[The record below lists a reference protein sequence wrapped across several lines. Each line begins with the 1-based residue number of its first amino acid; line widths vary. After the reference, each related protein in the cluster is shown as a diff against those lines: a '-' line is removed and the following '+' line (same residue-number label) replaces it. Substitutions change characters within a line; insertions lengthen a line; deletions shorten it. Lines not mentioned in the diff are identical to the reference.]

1 MTHPHPINSGN
12 AMKLGIMAFS
22 HPELDI
28 FALYKRLFERGW
40 VTSLCTQPKALHLML
55 SPFHETVVGQYLT
68 DLTWA
73 VAQVRGGIT
82 DAVTEV
88 RYS

>member
-1 MTHPHPINSGN
+1 
-12 AMKLGIMAFS
+12 
-22 HPELDI
+22 
-28 FALYKRLFERGW
+28 
-40 VTSLCTQPKALHLML
+40 
-55 SPFHETVVGQYLT
+55 VVGQYLT

-73 VAQVRGGIT
+73 VEQVRGGIT